1 MMSIK
6 YSVTE
11 VKNIQY
17 DIHRE
22 LILRCQAG
30 DRVAQNEIYKR
41 YAGAMYNICR
51 RMMNDDDEAK
61 DLLQDVFVEA
71 YLKMGTL
78 KELSTFSAWIKRIA
92 VNKCINAI
100 KKKRIFTVT
109 IDEKIDPAE
118 EQEVIDKEIIGH
130 EAQHIMKALERI
142 SDGCRTVFNL
152 YLFEGYDHKEISQI
166 MSISESASKAQY
178 SKAKQKIRDLLKT
191 KKISGYGKK

>member
-1 MMSIK
+1 MSIE

-30 DRVAQNEIYKR
+30 DRVAQNEMYRR

-51 RMMNDDDEAK
+51 RMMNDDDDAK

-71 YLKMGTL
+71 FLKIGTL
-78 KELSTFSAWIKRIA
+78 KELSTFSAWIKRIT

-100 KKKRIFTVT
+100 KKKRIFAVSL
-109 IDEKIDPAE
+109 DESMDPAE
-118 EQEVIDKEIIGH
+118 EQEVIDKEIISH
-130 EAQHIMKALERI
+130 EAQNIMRALEQI

-178 SKAKQKIRDLLKT
+178 SKAKQKIRNLLTVQSNK
-191 KKISGYGKK
+191 SYGNK

>member
-1 MMSIK
+1 MSIE

-30 DRVAQNEIYKR
+30 DRVAQNEMYRR

-51 RMMNDDDEAK
+51 RMMNDDDDAK

-71 YLKMGTL
+71 FLKIGTL
-78 KELSTFSAWIKRIA
+78 KELSTFSAWIKRIT

-100 KKKRIFTVT
+100 KKKRIFAVSL
-109 IDEKIDPAE
+109 DESMDPAE
-118 EQEVIDKEIIGH
+118 EQEVIDKEIISH
-130 EAQHIMKALERI
+130 EAQNIMKALEQI

-178 SKAKQKIRDLLKT
+178 SKAKQKIRNLLTVQSNK
-191 KKISGYGKK
+191 SYGNK

>member
-1 MMSIK
+1 MSIE

-30 DRVAQNEIYKR
+30 DRVAQNEMYRR

-51 RMMNDDDEAK
+51 RMMNDDDDAK

-71 YLKMGTL
+71 FLKIGTL
-78 KELSTFSAWIKRIA
+78 KELSTFSAWIKRIT

-100 KKKRIFTVT
+100 KKKRIFAVSL
-109 IDEKIDPAE
+109 DESMDPAE
-118 EQEVIDKEIIGH
+118 EQEVIDKEIISH
-130 EAQHIMKALERI
+130 EAQNIMKALEQI
-142 SDGCRTVFNL
+142 SDGCRKVFNL
-152 YLFEGYDHKEISQI
+152 YLFEGYDHKEIS
-166 MSISESASKAQY
+166 
-178 SKAKQKIRDLLKT
+178 
-191 KKISGYGKK
+191 

>member
-1 MMSIK
+1 MSIE
-6 YSVTE
+6 YSVKE

-22 LILRCQAG
+22 LILRCQAD
-30 DRVAQNEIYKR
+30 DRVAQNELYKR

-51 RMMNDDDEAK
+51 RMLNDDDDAK
-61 DLLQDVFVEA
+61 DMLQEVFVEA
-71 YLKMGTL
+71 FLKIGSL
-78 KELSTFSAWIKRIA
+78 KELTTFSAWIKRIA

-100 KKKRIFTVT
+100 KKKRIFAIS
-109 IDEKIDPAE
+109 IDESIDPTE
-118 EQEVIDKEIIGH
+118 ETESIDKDIIGND
-130 EAQHIMKALERI
+130 AKKVMKALEQI

-166 MSISESASKAQY
+166 MGISESASKSQY

-191 KKISGYGKK
+191 KKFHSYGNE

>member
-1 MMSIK
+1 MSIR
-6 YSVTE
+6 YSMTK

-22 LILRCQAG
+22 LIQRCQAG
-30 DRVAQNEIYKR
+30 DRVAQNELYKR

-51 RMMNDDDEAK
+51 RMMNDEDEAK
-61 DLLQDVFVEA
+61 DLLQEVFVDA
-71 YLKMGTL
+71 FLKIGML
-78 KELSTFSAWIKRIA
+78 KELTTFSAWIKRIA

-100 KKKRIFTVT
+100 KKKRIFAIS
-109 IDEKIDPAE
+109 IDENIDIAE
-118 EQEVIDKEIIGH
+118 HVESLDKEIVSH
-130 EAQHIMKALERI
+130 EAKNIMKALEHI

-166 MSISESASKAQY
+166 MGISESASKSQF

-191 KKISGYGKK
+191 RKFQRYGNK